1 MLHPM
6 QPSAKTQ
13 PSPASSS
20 FAGLL
25 AALALPSRDEEE
37 RTSLWSSDDLGEDVA
52 TLSYERALRAHARY
66 KPAQSGEWETAHAA
80 RPETGDEREE
90 SPPGE
95 VGGTAKTTPAGALM
109 QQADDLRRAS
119 VTIRLS
125 RAECA
130 RLHERAAEAGVT
142 VSAYLRSC
150 TFEAE
155 ALRAEVKAALA
166 DLRAAG
172 VQGTEGPREQG
183 NKELKQRGNQ
193 GMRLARVLVH
203 IGSLCIGLASGKSS

>member
-13 PSPASSS
+13 PSPTSPS

-25 AALALPSRDEEE
+25 AALALPSRGEAE
-37 RTSLWSSDDLGEDVA
+37 RTPVWNSDDLGEDVA

-66 KPAQSGEWETAHAA
+66 KPAQSWEWATAHAA
-80 RPETGDEREE
+80 RPETVDEREE

-95 VGGTAKTTPAGALM
+95 FGGEAKAAPAGALM
-109 QQADDLRRAS
+109 QQAADLRRAS

-125 RAECA
+125 QAECA

-142 VSAYLRSC
+142 VSTYLRSC

-172 VQGTEGPREQG
+172 VQGTEGPIKQG
-183 NKELKQRGNQ
+183 NKGLKQKGNQ

-203 IGSLCIGLASGKSS
+203 IGNLCIGLASGR

>member
-1 MLHPM
+1 M
-6 QPSAKTQ
+6 QPSAKAQ
-13 PSPASSS
+13 PSPNSPS

-25 AALALPSRDEEE
+25 AALALPSRDEAE
-37 RTSLWSSDDLGEDVA
+37 RTPAWNSDDLGEDVA

-66 KPAQSGEWETAHAA
+66 KPADRGEWKTAPAA

-95 VGGTAKTTPAGALM
+95 VGGEAKAAPAGALM
-109 QQADDLRRAS
+109 QQAADLRRAS

-125 RAECA
+125 QAECA

-172 VQGTEGPREQG
+172 VQGTEGPIKQG
-183 NKELKQRGNQ
+183 NKVLKQQGNQ
-193 GMRLARVLVH
+193 GMRLARLVVH
-203 IGSLCIGLASGKSS
+203 IGNLCIGLASVKSS

>member
-13 PSPASSS
+13 PSPTSSS

-25 AALALPSRDEEE
+25 AALALPSRDEAE
-37 RTSLWSSDDLGEDVA
+37 RTPVWNSDDLGEDVA

-66 KPAQSGEWETAHAA
+66 KPADRWEWETAPAA
-80 RPETGDEREE
+80 RPETVDEQEE
-90 SPPGE
+90 APPGE
-95 VGGTAKTTPAGALM
+95 VGGEAKEAPAGAL
-109 QQADDLRRAS
+109 QQAADLRRAS

-125 RAECA
+125 QAECA

-172 VQGTEGPREQG
+172 VQGTEGPIKQG
-183 NKELKQRGNQ
+183 NKGLKQKGNQ

-203 IGSLCIGLASGKSS
+203 IGNLCIGLASVKSS

>member
-6 QPSAKTQ
+6 QPSAKAQ
-13 PSPASSS
+13 PSPNSPS

-25 AALALPSRDEEE
+25 AALALPSRDEAE
-37 RTSLWSSDDLGEDVA
+37 RTPAWNSDDLGEDVA

-66 KPAQSGEWETAHAA
+66 KPADRWEWETAHAA
-80 RPETGDEREE
+80 RPETVDEREAAPLPAARTSLE
-90 SPPGE
+90 LP
-95 VGGTAKTTPAGALM
+95 VQANTAH
-109 QQADDLRRAS
+109 DRDLRQAS

-125 RAECA
+125 QAECA

-166 DLRAAG
+166 DLRAAALKEKPAVP
-172 VQGTEGPREQG
+172 VQEQRSWFGWFARLLPR
-183 NKELKQRGNQ
+183 LCS
-193 GMRLARVLVH
+193 ARH
-203 IGSLCIGLASGKSS
+203 AS